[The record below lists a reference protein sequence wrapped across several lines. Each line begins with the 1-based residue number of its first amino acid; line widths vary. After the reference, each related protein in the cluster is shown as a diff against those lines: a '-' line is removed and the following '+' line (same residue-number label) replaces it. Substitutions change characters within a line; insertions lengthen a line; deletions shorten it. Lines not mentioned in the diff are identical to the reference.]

1 LEVLVGNYTT
11 IFGSLENYQQGD
23 AEIISG
29 SVKHYA
35 FSNIFAVASKS
46 APYEKVVVGKNLEY
60 VMEAIRA
67 EGVSPWF
74 ACSHDEFVIDMDGD
88 VTVEFVKLDQP
99 NTVAPRDR
107 EGAVLVPGEP
117 VGKRMGTIKLKRGHQ
132 ALLPA
137 GAAYRFHAERPG
149 VLLMQTTLGVLSVQ
163 KWAEICMQ
171 PHEEGVP
178 A

>member
-1 LEVLVGNYTT
+1 MPIST
-11 IFGSLENYQQGD
+11 IFGSLEDHTQGD

-29 SVKHYA
+29 SVKHYV
-35 FSNIFAVASKS
+35 FSNIFAVAAKS
-46 APYEKVVVGKNLEY
+46 APYEKVVVAKNLEY

-67 EGVSPWF
+67 EGTSPWF

-88 VTVEFVKLDQP
+88 VTIEFVKLNEP

-107 EGAVLVPGEP
+107 EGTVGVSGEP
-117 VGKRMGTIKLKRGHQ
+117 AGRRMGTIELKRGHQ

-137 GAAYRFHAERPG
+137 GAAYRFTAARPG
-149 VLLMQTTLGVLSVQ
+149 VLLMQTILGPLSVQ
-163 KWAEICMQ
+163 KWADICMHPQ
-171 PHEEGVP
+171 TEGVL